1 MPGGSPK
8 GTILGLFLFLVQIN
22 GAGFEKE
29 NRELGWR
36 ITKAVQKRKEISTNH
51 WKYVDDLTIAEAI
64 DLKKVLKTDE
74 SLEKPLDCHNRTEH
88 VLLREDS
95 KVNKQLKELEEYT
108 KENEMKINKK
118 KTKLMV
124 FNTARKRDF
133 IHRFDVEGIQIE
145 VVEKQKLLGVQITN
159 DLKWNENTDYI
170 SKRDYNKLWIL
181 RRLKNNGANTE
192 ELKNIYCK
200 HIRSILEYA
209 AVVWHAGLTLEN
221 KATIERVQKS
231 ALAIILG
238 KGYICYD
245 NALSTLKLEKLCV
258 RRDKLC
264 LKFARKSLAS
274 KKYCTWFVPDE
285 KIQNTR
291 RKNKTVKPALTRT
304 TRFQKSALP
313 YLTSIL
319 NNE

>member
-1 MPGGSPK
+1 M
-8 GTILGLFLFLVQIN
+8 
-22 GAGFEKE
+22 
-29 NRELGWR
+29 
-36 ITKAVQKRKEISTNH
+36 
-51 WKYVDDLTIAEAI
+51 
-64 DLKKVLKTDE
+64 
-74 SLEKPLDCHNRTEH
+74 
-88 VLLREDS
+88 
-95 KVNKQLKELEEYT
+95 
-108 KENEMKINKK
+108 
-118 KTKLMV
+118 
-124 FNTARKRDF
+124 
-133 IHRFDVEGIQIE
+133 
-145 VVEKQKLLGVQITN
+145 
-159 DLKWNENTDYI
+159 
-170 SKRDYNKLWIL
+170 
-181 RRLKNNGANTE
+181 
-192 ELKNIYCK
+192 
-200 HIRSILEYA
+200 
-209 AVVWHAGLTLEN
+209 WHAGLTLEN

-238 KGYICYD
+238 KGYISYD